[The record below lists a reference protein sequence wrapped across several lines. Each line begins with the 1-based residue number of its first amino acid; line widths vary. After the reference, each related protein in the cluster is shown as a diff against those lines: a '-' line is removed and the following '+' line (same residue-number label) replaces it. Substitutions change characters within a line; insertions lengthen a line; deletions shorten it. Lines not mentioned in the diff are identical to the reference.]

1 MTPDPSTDIIVN
13 GYAISSINLP
23 NGTSWG
29 FTYDS
34 QSTVNPPSG
43 ASSGDLIGVTTPAG
57 GSISYTYTSTPLPP
71 LVVPVGQQLTGGD
84 LYVYRCNGACHAVAS
99 RTESDGLSSSIPG
112 IHSWTT
118 HYTYGMYT
126 QAQQQS
132 LFPSCPMVPMP
143 AGEPSVFYAFWTTE
157 TDPLGNDTV
166 HSFCPVGVS
175 NAIPVANQYHE
186 TMTQSYQESAPS
198 PTTGTGTGGTG
209 TLLKTVTTSL
219 QYQADIPTPN
229 GQGNAGNINIL
240 PTQITTTIPSG
251 STTASTTDGRQYSSL
266 FTATK
271 IGCGQLTIGIPHA
284 NHIQA
289 AVFPVLRLE
298 QSPSIISHQRLR
310 RRTPERLRVERRSV
324 PPGQLT
330 CFRLRIHQ
338 RAMRIHTCLPFH
350 CL

>member
-1 MTPDPSTDIIVN
+1 
-13 GYAISSINLP
+13 
-23 NGTSWG
+23 
-29 FTYDS
+29 
-34 QSTVNPPSG
+34 
-43 ASSGDLIGVTTPAG
+43 
-57 GSISYTYTSTPLPP
+57 
-71 LVVPVGQQLTGGD
+71 
-84 LYVYRCNGACHAVAS
+84 
-99 RTESDGLSSSIPG
+99 
-112 IHSWTT
+112 
-118 HYTYGMYT
+118 MYT

-240 PTQITTTIPSG
+240 PTQITTRSPP
-251 STTASTTDGRQYSSL
+251 DRRQHRRRTGDNTHRYL
-266 FTATK
+266 QPLK
-271 IGCGQLTIGIPHA
+271 LDVVKGLILLQMQLTIGIPHA

-289 AVFPVLRLE
+289 AVFPVSRLE
-298 QSPSIISHQRLR
+298 QSPSNYLSPTTEKTYSGTSTSG
-310 RRTPERLRVERRSV
+310 TPAPV

-338 RAMRIHTCLPFH
+338 RAMRIHTCLPFPLSVANTDPTGNTTYSRLH
-350 CL
+350 TAMTQPAVGICLPKSMAEYNRAKCDDTDLVQQASDAIMNRWMPKEI